1 MAYSEMDFTVRGM
14 KRKKEPEKS
23 IYTDEYAIVL
33 RLMKAARKK
42 SGVTQIDLAE
52 RLGQTQSFV
61 SKVERGDRRLDIVQL
76 RTILLEF
83 GVSLP
88 EFVGQLEAEIAK
100 KPR

>member
-1 MAYSEMDFTVRGM
+1 MAYSETDFTVRTM

-23 IYTDEYAIVL
+23 IYTDEYAVVL
-33 RLMKAARKK
+33 RLLKAARKK
-42 SGVTQIDLAE
+42 SGVTQIELAE

-83 GVSLP
+83 GVTLP
-88 EFVGQLEAEIAK
+88 NFATQLESEITK
-100 KPR
+100 KR

>member
-1 MAYSEMDFTVRGM
+1 MAYSETDFTVRSM

-23 IYTDEYAIVL
+23 IYTDEYAAVL
-33 RLMKAARKK
+33 RLLKTARKK
-42 SGVTQIDLAE
+42 SGVTQIELAE

-88 EFVGQLEAEIAK
+88 DFVKQLEAEIAK
-100 KPR
+100 KR